1 MRKLIRAAIVVVG
14 VIVVVVVAV
23 VIYAVLNLNGIIQ
36 KQRGLILTKASDAV
50 GRKVDVQ
57 DIHASLGWGVIADL
71 RGVTIADDPS
81 FSQTPFVQ
89 AADVYARV
97 ALMPLLSHRVEVK
110 QISLKQPV
118 VHIIRNQ
125 RGQLNVSS
133 IGKKPS
139 TGEQVTPAPATP
151 PPAAGTAPLKGAP
164 LTEAQPP
171 GQPPA
176 GAGALGSVSVSSLTV
191 EDATIVYQDAGAAP
205 VTVSAVNLD
214 VENLGVSTPID
225 IKLSLAALGT
235 SKNLSLT
242 GKVGPLITNGVID
255 TTAVPVA
262 FSLDVGPVT
271 MAELKAV
278 PQIAKALPPQLQLTN
293 PVTASIKVDG
303 NPQTIAFNL
312 ATDLTG
318 NQVVY
323 TGVLDKA
330 AGVPLRLAAAGTRK
344 DSVAGPQ
351 VEIQTATLVLG
362 DLNLKAG
369 QIQLGQN
376 LSARVDSN
384 RFDLAAMGKM
394 LVALSKYNAS
404 GKAEI
409 HALVKVV
416 QKQPEVNGVVTLA
429 SVTVT
434 PPGKR
439 SIVGGLSGDIKMAG
453 KSAVAGPLAFNL
465 GSGHAKLTVNAQSI
479 QPISA
484 SYDFSADVVKP
495 AELTA
500 NPKPEAA
507 ADHLDQLAVKGTVR
521 GTTSAPTVTA
531 MVTSPAGVAQNI
543 AYRNLAVDAT
553 YGGQAVTISSLKVAA
568 FSGTLDGNA
577 RATLGTEPVFNV
589 GLNLHGID
597 LQQALVSQKSKAA
610 DTVRGQLT
618 GQVRVAGRG
627 ATFDKI
633 KPTLSGNGQMAV
645 ANAKLIGVNI
655 GAQTMRKVQ
664 GVPGIDTLVTPSIVA
679 RHPGLF
685 NSPDTNLT
693 ELSLTFVIQGPKITS
708 HDIKAATPDYSAL
721 ADGWFDLDKN
731 IDMNAHL
738 LLSKELSGE
747 LMSEKKNVVY
757 LANEQK
763 QVDIPVRISGQLPKP
778 SVQPDIQ
785 FLAQRAAGHLMQKQA
800 GKYLDKFLG
809 GNSKNGG
816 SSGSN
821 PLGGALNKLFH

>member
-36 KQRGLILTKASDAV
+36 KQRGLILSKASDAV

-97 ALMPLLSHRVEVK
+97 ALMPLLSHRVDVK

-164 LTEAQPP
+164 LTEAQPS
-171 GQPPA
+171 GQPSA

-214 VENLGVSTPID
+214 VENLGVSTPVD
-225 IKLSLAALGT
+225 IKLSLAAQGT

-271 MAELKAV
+271 MDQLKAV

-330 AGVPLRLAAAGTRK
+330 AGVPLKLTAAGTRK

-409 HALVKVV
+409 HALVKMV
-416 QKQPEVNGVVTLA
+416 QKQPQVNGVVTLA

-439 SIVGGLSGDIKMAG
+439 SIVGGLSGDIKMSG
-453 KSAVAGPLAFNL
+453 NSATAGPLAFNL
-465 GSGHAKLTVNAQSI
+465 GSGHAKLTINAQSI

-484 SYDFSADVVKP
+484 NYDFSADVVKP

-589 GLNLHGID
+589 
-597 LQQALVSQKSKAA
+597 
-610 DTVRGQLT
+610 
-618 GQVRVAGRG
+618 
-627 ATFDKI
+627 
-633 KPTLSGNGQMAV
+633 
-645 ANAKLIGVNI
+645 
-655 GAQTMRKVQ
+655 
-664 GVPGIDTLVTPSIVA
+664 
-679 RHPGLF
+679 
-685 NSPDTNLT
+685 
-693 ELSLTFVIQGPKITS
+693 
-708 HDIKAATPDYSAL
+708 
-721 ADGWFDLDKN
+721 
-731 IDMNAHL
+731 
-738 LLSKELSGE
+738 
-747 LMSEKKNVVY
+747 
-757 LANEQK
+757 
-763 QVDIPVRISGQLPKP
+763 
-778 SVQPDIQ
+778 
-785 FLAQRAAGHLMQKQA
+785 
-800 GKYLDKFLG
+800 
-809 GNSKNGG
+809 
-816 SSGSN
+816 
-821 PLGGALNKLFH
+821 

>member
-1 MRKLIRAAIVVVG
+1 MRKLIRTVIIVLGVLL
-14 VIVVVVVAV
+14 VIVIAV
-23 VIYAVLNLNGIIQ
+23 GFYAVLNLNGIIQ
-36 KQRGLILTKASDAV
+36 SQRGLILTKASDAV

-71 RGVTIADDPS
+71 RGVTIADDPD

-89 AADVYARV
+89 AADIYARV
-97 ALMPLLSHRVEVK
+97 ALMPLLSHRVEIEQV
-110 QISLKQPV
+110 SLKQPV

-125 RGQLNVSS
+125 RGGLNVSS

-139 TGEQVTPAPATP
+139 AAGEAAAPSPSARPAP
-151 PPAAGTAPLKGAP
+151 GKPLTGAP
-164 LTEAQPP
+164 LTNAQSLAQPS
-171 GQPPA
+171 A
-176 GAGALGSVSVSSLTV
+176 GAGALGEVSISSLIV
-191 EDATIVYQDAGAAP
+191 ENATIVYQDAGAAP

-214 VENLGVSTPID
+214 VENLAVSTPVD

-235 SKNLSLT
+235 TKNLSLV
-242 GKVGPLITNGVID
+242 GKVGPLMTNGSINLS
-255 TTAVPVA
+255 AIPIA
-262 FSLDVGPVT
+262 LSLDIGPFT
-271 MAELKAV
+271 MAQLKAV
-278 PQIAKALPPQLQLTN
+278 PQIAKALPSELRLTN
-293 PVTASIKVDG
+293 PVTASIKVEG
-303 NPQTIAFNL
+303 TTQTIAFNVV
-312 ATDLTG
+312 TDLTG

-323 TGVLDKA
+323 TGVLNKA
-330 AGVPLRLAAAGTRK
+330 EGVPLKVAADGTRK
-344 DSVAGPQ
+344 DVGAAPQ
-351 VEIQTATLVLG
+351 MEFSRAVLVLG

-376 LSARVDSN
+376 LLSARLDSN
-384 RFDLAAMGKM
+384 RFDLASMGKM
-394 LVALSKYNAS
+394 LVPLSKYNAS

-409 HALVKVV
+409 HALVKVI
-416 QKQPEVNGVVTLA
+416 QKQPQVDGVVTLA
-429 SVTVT
+429 AVTVT

-439 SIVGGLSGDIKMAG
+439 SIVGGLSGDIKLAG

-465 GSGHAKLTVNAQSI
+465 GSGHARLTVNAQSI

-507 ADHLDQLAVKGTVR
+507 ADHLDQLAVRGTVL
-521 GTTSAPTVTA
+521 GSASAPTVTA
-531 MVTSPAGVAQNI
+531 MVTSPSGMAQNI
-543 AYRNLAVDAT
+543 AYRNLAVDAN
-553 YGGQAVTISSLKVAA
+553 YAGQTVTISSLKVEA
-568 FSGTLDGNA
+568 FNGTLDGNA
-577 RATLGTEPVFNV
+577 RATLGAAPVFNV
-589 GLNLHGID
+589 GLNLHQID
-597 LQQALVSQKSKAA
+597 LQQALLSQKSRAA

-627 ATFDKI
+627 DTFDKI
-633 KPTLSGNGQMAV
+633 KPTLAGNGQMSV
-645 ANAKLIGVNI
+645 ANAKLIGVNV
-655 GAQTMRKVQ
+655 GAQAMRKVQ
-664 GVPGIDTLVTPSIVA
+664 GVPGIDTLITPTIVA
-679 RHPGLF
+679 RHPALF
-685 NSPDTNLT
+685 NSPDTSFT
-693 ELSLTFVIQGPKITS
+693 ELSLSFVIQGARITS
-708 HDIKAATPDYSAL
+708 HDIKAATPDYNAL

-738 LLSKELSGE
+738 LLSQQLSRE

-785 FLAQRAAGHLMQKQA
+785 FLAQRAAGHLVQKQA
-800 GKYLDKFLG
+800 GKLLDKYLG
-809 GNSKNGG
+809 GNSKKSGG
-816 SSGSN
+816 SSN

>member
-36 KQRGLILTKASDAV
+36 KQRGLILSKASDAV

-71 RGVTIADDPS
+71 RGVTIADDPR

-164 LTEAQPP
+164 LTEAQPS
-171 GQPPA
+171 GQPSA

-214 VENLGVSTPID
+214 VENLGVSTPVD

-271 MAELKAV
+271 MDQLKAV

-330 AGVPLRLAAAGTRK
+330 AGVPLK
-344 DSVAGPQ
+344 
-351 VEIQTATLVLG
+351 
-362 DLNLKAG
+362 
-369 QIQLGQN
+369 
-376 LSARVDSN
+376 
-384 RFDLAAMGKM
+384 
-394 LVALSKYNAS
+394 
-404 GKAEI
+404 
-409 HALVKVV
+409 
-416 QKQPEVNGVVTLA
+416 
-429 SVTVT
+429 
-434 PPGKR
+434 
-439 SIVGGLSGDIKMAG
+439 LSGGRD
-453 KSAVAGPLAFNL
+453 
-465 GSGHAKLTVNAQSI
+465 AKGQ
-479 QPISA
+479 
-484 SYDFSADVVKP
+484 
-495 AELTA
+495 
-500 NPKPEAA
+500 
-507 ADHLDQLAVKGTVR
+507 R
-521 GTTSAPTVTA
+521 G
-531 MVTSPAGVAQNI
+531 
-543 AYRNLAVDAT
+543 
-553 YGGQAVTISSLKVAA
+553 
-568 FSGTLDGNA
+568 
-577 RATLGTEPVFNV
+577 
-589 GLNLHGID
+589 
-597 LQQALVSQKSKAA
+597 
-610 DTVRGQLT
+610 
-618 GQVRVAGRG
+618 
-627 ATFDKI
+627 
-633 KPTLSGNGQMAV
+633 
-645 ANAKLIGVNI
+645 
-655 GAQTMRKVQ
+655 
-664 GVPGIDTLVTPSIVA
+664 
-679 RHPGLF
+679 
-685 NSPDTNLT
+685 
-693 ELSLTFVIQGPKITS
+693 
-708 HDIKAATPDYSAL
+708 
-721 ADGWFDLDKN
+721 
-731 IDMNAHL
+731 
-738 LLSKELSGE
+738 
-747 LMSEKKNVVY
+747 
-757 LANEQK
+757 
-763 QVDIPVRISGQLPKP
+763 
-778 SVQPDIQ
+778 
-785 FLAQRAAGHLMQKQA
+785 RAAG
-800 GKYLDKFLG
+800 
-809 GNSKNGG
+809 
-816 SSGSN
+816 
-821 PLGGALNKLFH
+821 